1 MPERRNIL
9 TEFNNELGFS
19 TASIQYIELTRR
31 IAVEEHQMDLSGV
44 DIIGTAKQY
53 GLTVSELP
61 NDIKSRISSNY
72 IIQIHS
78 CVEQFLYN
86 YQSMV
91 GSSVRNLT
99 YNSDKDGNRL
109 KWIMKNALPEQNAQD
124 KEWYDICNYYRLVRN
139 MVIHKGKTTDEYRTA
154 FTRIQK
160 FSFEKLDA
168 INDLEHLCFDDQV
181 VFARTARKL
190 LERIYRDG
198 IIDWQTILSYEL
210 EAIDRIKQRYHK
222 DHCKQMEHIENYLKR
237 FYPLPESGLPIDL

>member
-1 MPERRNIL
+1 MLERRNIW

-19 TASIQYIELTRR
+19 TASIQYIELTQR
-31 IAVEEHQMDLSGV
+31 IAVKEHEIDLNGSE
-44 DIIGTAKQY
+44 IIDTAKQY
-53 GLTVSELP
+53 GLSVSELP
-61 NDIKSRISSNY
+61 NNINLRIASNY

-78 CVEQFLYN
+78 CVEQFLNN
-86 YQSMV
+86 YQNMV
-91 GSSVRNLT
+91 GSSVSNMT
-99 YNSDKDGNRL
+99 YSADKDENKL

-124 KEWYDICNYYRLVRN
+124 KEWYDICNYYRLARN
-139 MVIHKGKTTDEYRTA
+139 MIIHKGRTSDEYRTA

-160 FSFEKLDA
+160 ISFEKLDA

-198 IIDWQTILSYEL
+198 IIDWQTILSYEF
-210 EAIDRIKQRYHK
+210 EAIDRIKQRYHT
-222 DHCKQMEHIENYLKR
+222 DHCKQMAHIENYLKR